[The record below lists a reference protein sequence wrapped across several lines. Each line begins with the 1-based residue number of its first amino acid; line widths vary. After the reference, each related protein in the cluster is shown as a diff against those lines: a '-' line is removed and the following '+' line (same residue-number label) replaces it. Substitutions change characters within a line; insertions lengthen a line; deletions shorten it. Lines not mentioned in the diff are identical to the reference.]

1 MIYSLK
7 SEIVKGSLTSGN
19 QCGIAEVGLFFLRN
33 KNSKLSC
40 SRKYGSK
47 HDISNRPHQK
57 HQIASGHKRQNVAF

>member
-19 QCGIAEVGLFFLRN
+19 QCGIAEVGLLFLRN

-40 SRKYGSK
+40 RKYESK

-57 HQIASGHKRQNVAF
+57 TPDCEWT